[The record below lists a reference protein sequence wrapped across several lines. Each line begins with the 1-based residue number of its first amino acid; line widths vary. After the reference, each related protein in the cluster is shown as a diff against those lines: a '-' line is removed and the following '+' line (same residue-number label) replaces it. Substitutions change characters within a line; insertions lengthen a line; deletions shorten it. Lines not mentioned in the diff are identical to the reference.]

1 MSRIY
6 WVGRKL
12 AADMRERTPGAT
24 KTMEFH
30 NWRDQTEMIKFLM
43 WKMIMRN

>member
-6 WVGRKL
+6 WAGRKL
-12 AADMRERTPGAT
+12 AADMRGRTPAAT
-24 KTMEFH
+24 KRMEFH